1 VTFLALVAALL
12 IEQARALAPD
22 NPAYAHYR
30 RFIAFVERTLHADS
44 YRQGVM
50 AWIAAL
56 APPVV
61 VVACIAFWLHRWAP
75 PLALLFDVAVLYL
88 TMGFRQ
94 FGHRYRE
101 THEALRAADLH
112 RARRELERWYPHD
125 FGELSG
131 NEVSRLAIERGLVC
145 AHRHVFGVI
154 AWFAVFGAAGAVL
167 YRVAAMLQSRW
178 ARDLPPPSQD
188 ASRNEFA
195 RFSAE
200 AFEICDWVPVRLTAV
215 SFAIVGDFEDAL
227 YCWRTQ
233 ANAWP
238 RRDEAVVLTAGAGAM
253 GVRLGALAAAA
264 TTSAPAP
271 EIGTGDDADP
281 ELMTSAIGLVW
292 RALLLWLFVILL
304 LTVAGWFG
312 SAGA

>member
-12 IEQARALAPD
+12 LEQARALAPD
-22 NPAYAHYR
+22 NAAYGHYR
-30 RFIAFVERTLHADS
+30 RFTAFVERSLYAGT
-44 YRQGVM
+44 YRHGVM
-50 AWIAAL
+50 AWIAAV

-61 VVACIAFWLHRWAP
+61 AVACVALWLQQWAS
-75 PLALLFDVAVLYL
+75 PLAWLFDVAVLYL

-101 THEALRAADLH
+101 THEALRAADLA
-112 RARRELERWYPHD
+112 RAREALGRWYQQD
-125 FGELSG
+125 FGELGG
-131 NEVSRLAIERGLVC
+131 NQVSRLAIERGLVC

-167 YRVAAMLQSRW
+167 YRVAAALRERW
-178 ARDLPPPSQD
+178 ARDLPRAAQEGGS
-188 ASRNEFA
+188 EFA
-195 RFSAE
+195 RFSQD
-200 AFEICDWVPVRLTAV
+200 AFVLCDWVPVRLTAV

-233 ANAWP
+233 ASAWP
-238 RRDEAVVLTAGAGAM
+238 RRDEAVVLTAAAGAM
-253 GVRLGALAAAA
+253 GVRLGAVHTA
-264 TTSAPAP
+264 TPTPAP

-281 ELMTSAIGLVW
+281 ELMTSAVGLVW

-304 LTVAGWFG
+304 LTVVGWFG
-312 SAGA
+312 SSRA